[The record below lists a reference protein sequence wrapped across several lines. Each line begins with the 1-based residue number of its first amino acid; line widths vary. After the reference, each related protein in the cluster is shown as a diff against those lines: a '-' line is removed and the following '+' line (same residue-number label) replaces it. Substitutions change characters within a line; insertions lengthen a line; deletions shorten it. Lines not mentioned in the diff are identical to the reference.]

1 MILAGGGMLTGSLVF
16 IMVFLTI
23 IKSQMVTIVHINQT
37 EMHTGEVSGFM
48 DLLAVMMDTATLTLG
63 YLIIIIPISLTTIM
77 QEVVRTTL
85 TRLQIIQV
93 EQV

>member
-1 MILAGGGMLTGSLVF
+1 
-16 IMVFLTI
+16 
-23 IKSQMVTIVHINQT
+23 MVTIVHINQT

-85 TRLQIIQV
+85 TRLQIIQA
-93 EQV
+93 EQA

>member
-1 MILAGGGMLTGSLVF
+1 MTRDGGGMLTGSLVF

-85 TRLQIIQV
+85 TRLQIIQA
-93 EQV
+93 EQA